1 MRERNLISLVII
13 IALSAL
19 SLYIALPVEKPEI
32 IKNLVFWQDP
42 RARDLQI
49 KQGLDLKGGLQVLL
63 TTSVESG
70 QNITGT
76 METARNIIE
85 RRVNSL
91 GTTEA
96 SVQLQGSDRIL
107 VELPGVNDRQLAIEL
122 IQKTGLLEFVD
133 GGFSPPPDGTPIST
147 TYSLYRGLLHPETA
161 AVGKAISDSGN
172 ITNTADLFQTAFTG
186 EILESN
192 AQPQANAGQ
201 FAVNF
206 SIKPAAQK
214 AFEQYTGS
222 HIRQPLCM
230 VLDGRV
236 LSCPIIQ
243 GVLNSGGQIT
253 GRFTADEARSLAVTL
268 NYGSL
273 PIPMKIDTVRDIGAT
288 LGAESVRR
296 SIIAG
301 IIGLSVLA
309 IFLILYYR
317 LPGLIGAFSLVAF
330 ALFSLALFVL
340 LPITLTL
347 PGIAGFLLSIATAVD
362 ANILVFERFKEE
374 LRAGRTLRG
383 AVESAFNRAWTSIRD
398 SNISTLLTCV
408 ILFLF
413 GNVFGA
419 SAVKGFAINLILGI
433 MMSLFVTMFVTRT
446 FMRLAFYDAKPEMK
460 ENKVLLG
467 I

>member
-19 SLYIALPVEKPEI
+19 SLFIALPVEKPEF
-32 IKNLVFWQDP
+32 IKNIVFWQDA

-63 TTSVESG
+63 TTQVEAGS
-70 QNITGT
+70 NITGT
-76 METARNIIE
+76 METARRIIE
-85 RRVNSL
+85 QRVNGL

-107 VELPGVNDRQLAIEL
+107 VELPGVTDRQLAIDL

-133 GGFSPPPDGTPIST
+133 APLGTPLEGTAIST
-147 TYSLYRGLLHPETA
+147 TFALYRGLIYPDTSS
-161 AVGKAISDSGN
+161 VGKNITDSGN
-172 ITNTADLFQTAFTG
+172 ISLTGNIFQTAFTG

-192 AQPQANAGQ
+192 AQPSAQAGQ

-206 SIKPAAQK
+206 SIKPNAQK
-214 AFEQYTGS
+214 AFRDYTS
-222 HIRQPLCM
+222 THIRQPLCM

-243 GVLNSGGQIT
+243 GALDSGGQIT
-253 GRFTADEARSLAVTL
+253 GRFTADEARNLAVTL
-268 NYGSL
+268 NYGAL
-273 PIPMKIDTVRDIGAT
+273 PIPLKIDTVRDVGAT

-309 IFLILYYR
+309 LFLILYYR
-317 LPGLIGAFSLVAF
+317 LPGLIGATTILIF

-419 SAVKGFAINLILGI
+419 SAVKGFAVNLVFGIL
-433 MMSLFVTMFVTRT
+433 MSLFVTMFVTRT
-446 FMRLAFYDAKPEMK
+446 LMRLSFYDAKPDMR
-460 ENKVLLG
+460 ENKTLLDF
-467 I
+467 